1 MKTFFVSST
10 FRDMHFERDAIH
22 KQVSPMINDLSRQ
35 YGDTVEFCDLRWGV
49 NTGDLDS
56 DAGARKVLS
65 VCLNEIDRC
74 SPYMIVIV
82 GERYG
87 WIPEKELM
95 QETIVERRI
104 SEIDYLNTS
113 VTALEIEYGALS
125 SKEKLENTLFYFREM
140 SGDAPEDYLP
150 ENAWYF
156 ERLKK
161 LKDRIMR
168 LSNGRVRFYKTT
180 WNEEKQHLS
189 GIDEFSQM
197 VYTDIQNLLC
207 EEWQEFA
214 QLSEHEREIKT
225 HWEHAK
231 QKSQFFS
238 AREYM
243 VDGLKEKLH
252 KGVPLISLRGKSGSG
267 KSTLVSRLAFELAK
281 ENYYVFPFFCGLTS
295 LSNDTDDVLKYM
307 VYCLESLM
315 NKERKTVNKSCDAT
329 DNLTEK
335 VYKLIGEYSKLNPKN
350 KVVFLIDAL
359 DQLINSDDQSLP
371 FITDNLNGSVQMIV
385 SHLNEYEHKKNCYV
399 QSVSELQKEEIP
411 LVVQGILKTKG
422 VDDDVLK
429 AILNKDSSN
438 NPLYLNLLVRR
449 FELMGKDEYDAI
461 SKLGGDGAAISKL
474 QVAMIDNAPEN
485 LKELSADVLSVAS
498 NRIGNKLVRR
508 SAEYLAASR
517 RGLRPGDLEKLLINE
532 GIEWNQIEFS
542 MFIQY
547 LQDFFVVLDDGRIGF
562 SHKVIKEGIVS
573 QIQDIDFL
581 YNNLFMYFNSLDIN
595 DAIRMQDILYY
606 ASKTNNKKYI
616 INYINENFVNKKVIS
631 QASKAVAQLIKVDY
645 ELWWKKLIENADKY
659 GVTENTVVNHNT
671 LADFINIYVSKEF
684 SKGYRVVDIHI
695 RQANY
700 TLAKK
705 LLLEYRSAD
714 ALFTMFSCAIEYGKL
729 FLGTNNIEDLWRANS
744 LFDEAIEIWEK
755 SLGKL
760 SFGNDVSIFCKIADA
775 YTSIGKCFFQTANQT
790 ANAEYLKKTEESYLK
805 GIRLVESAKNYD
817 SEESKFALASMFL
830 LLGQCYKYLYNPT
843 YVENEKLWLR
853 SVELIENLSLDTY
866 EFDKTEILIAAYG
879 ELGMYYWGD
888 GKNGDNIKAEYYFKK
903 MIAYYVENEHRFG
916 EEDRH
921 GFQINYSIAL
931 CRMAAITFNRGDNL
945 MQALDY
951 ANTAIEVSRKI
962 YASNSTSS
970 TLYYLCDAYKVMAA
984 ICSKLGGSHLITAR
998 TMRVETIKLLK
1009 PLVENGLELRGMQLY
1024 ADTLINFAFD
1034 ALSKKEEKIES
1045 LQAAETTF
1053 KKMFALKKD
1062 TTYLLRA
1069 DQCKMEWNKLQ
1080 NNQQEKHENEL
1091 DMALMYYRKAD
1102 YKNAFE
1108 LFEQLANM
1116 GNAIAQTNI
1125 GVMYIQGQY
1134 VTQNTEKALYWLE
1147 KAAAQGVEMAKAYVS
1162 KIRAEE
1168 SNGEKNLFEEALSLY
1183 KEGRLKEALEKFTVL
1198 AEQGH
1203 AMSQFI
1209 VGNMYDFGESVPR
1222 DYERAFLW
1230 YKKAAEQGHP
1240 DSEYNLG
1247 VFYADGKGTE
1257 RNYEKAIEWFTKAAN
1272 RGNQKA
1278 KQEVINLSHYLAE
1291 KYNNEAFDAF
1301 DNQRVNDAIVLF
1313 ELSAKYGNTNAY
1325 LNLGI
1330 LFMQGKVVEKD
1341 IEKAKHYLSKA
1352 IERGNL
1358 QAKQIF
1364 DMLEN
1369 Q

>member
-22 KQVSPMINDLSRQ
+22 KQVSPMVNDLSRQ

-56 DAGARKVLS
+56 DAGAKKVLS

-87 WIPEKELM
+87 WIPGKELM
-95 QETIVERRI
+95 HETIVERQM

-140 SGDAPEDYLP
+140 SGDAPEDYLS
-150 ENAWYF
+150 ENEWYF
-156 ERLKK
+156 EQLEKLKK
-161 LKDRIMR
+161 RIMQ
-168 LSNGRVRFYKTT
+168 LSNGKVKFYKTT
-180 WNEEKQHLS
+180 WDEEKQSLF
-189 GIDEFSQM
+189 GIDDFSQM
-197 VYTDIQNLLC
+197 LFNDIKQLLC
-207 EEWQEFA
+207 EEWHKFA
-214 QLSEHEREIKT
+214 QLSEYERDAKT

-243 VDGLKEKLH
+243 VDGLKEKLRS
-252 KGVPLISLRGKSGSG
+252 GTPLISLKGKSGSG
-267 KSTLVSRLAFELAK
+267 KSTLVSHLAFELTK
-281 ENYYVFPFFCGLTS
+281 ENYHVFPFFCGLTS
-295 LSNDTDDVLKYM
+295 LSNDSDDVLRYM
-307 VYCLESLM
+307 ISSLESL
-315 NKERKTVNKSCDAT
+315 T
-329 DNLTEK
+329 DISTDIKNDGTIELTEK
-335 VYKLIGEYSKLNPKN
+335 LYKLINEYSNSNPKK

-359 DQLINSDDQSLP
+359 DQLINGNEQSTP
-371 FITDNLNGSVQMIV
+371 FITDNLNNLVQMVV
-385 SHLNEYEHKKNCYV
+385 SHLGEYVLSKDCYT
-399 QSVSELQKEEIP
+399 QGTLELKQEEIP
-411 LVVQGILKTKG
+411 LVIKGILKTKG
-422 VDDDVLK
+422 VDDDVLR
-429 AILNKDSSN
+429 AILNKKSSR
-438 NPLYLNLLVRR
+438 NPLYLNLLIRR

-461 SKLGGDGAAISKL
+461 SQIGGDSAAISKL
-474 QVAMIDNAPEN
+474 QVAMIDNAPEK
-485 LKELSADVLSVAS
+485 LDELCVDVLRVAS
-498 NRIGNKLVRR
+498 KRIGNTLVRR

-547 LQDFFVVLDDGRIGF
+547 LQDFFIILDDGRIGF

-573 QIQDIDFL
+573 QFQDADAL
-581 YNNLFMYFNSLDIN
+581 YNNLFMYFDSLDVN
-595 DAIRMQDILYY
+595 DPIRMQDILYY
-606 ASKTNNKKYI
+606 AAKIDNKKYI
-616 INYINENFVNKKVIS
+616 VNYINANFVNKKVIS
-631 QASKAVAQLIKVDY
+631 QASKTVAQLMKIDY
-645 ELWWKKLIENADKY
+645 ELWWKALIENADKY
-659 GVTENTVVNHNT
+659 GVVENTLVNHNT

-805 GIRLVESAKNYD
+805 GIRLVESAQNYG

-843 YVENEKLWLR
+843 YVENEKLWLKA
-853 SVELIENLSLDTY
+853 VELIENLSLDTY
-866 EFDKTEILIAAYG
+866 EFEKSEVLIAAYG

-888 GKNGDNIKAEYYFKK
+888 GKNGDNAKAEYYFKK
-903 MIAYYVENEHRFG
+903 MITYYVENEHRFS
-916 EEDRH
+916 EEDRY

-931 CRMAAITFNRGDNL
+931 CRMAAITFNRGENL
-945 MQALDY
+945 MQAQDY
-951 ANTAIEVSRKI
+951 ANAAIEVSKKI
-962 YASNSTSS
+962 YALNSTSS
-970 TLYYLCDAYKVMAA
+970 TLYYLCDAYKVMSA
-984 ICSKLGGSHLITAR
+984 ICSKLGGSHLVTAR
-998 TMRVETIKLLK
+998 TMRVKTIELLK
-1009 PLVENGLELRGMQLY
+1009 PLVENSSELRGMQLY

-1045 LQAAETTF
+1045 LQAAEATF

-1108 LFEQLANM
+1108 LFEQLANR

-1147 KAAAQGVEMAKAYVS
+1147 KAAAQGVEMAKAYVL

-1183 KEGRLKEALEKFTVL
+1183 KEGQLKEALEKFTVL

-1203 AMSQFI
+1203 VMSQFI

-1222 DYERAFLW
+1222 DYGRAFLW

-1278 KQEVINLSHYLAE
+1278 KQEVISLSHYLAE
-1291 KYNNEAFDAF
+1291 KYNNEGFDAF
-1301 DNQRVNDAIVLF
+1301 DNQRVNDAIELF